1 VTDAVSSSRHLGP
14 LTLGFILLV
23 VLGVLAMA
31 VDVPRT
37 GYGLKSDEANYVA
50 AALSAA
56 YDRDLSFDR
65 NDLVRFEGL
74 YHQGP
79 DGIFLKRGKVMR
91 LRIDGSFPFVHRV
104 KRDDPNQNRL
114 YFGKPIAYSVA
125 AAPFVRLFG
134 LNGFL
139 VFHVLLLAIVSVLA
153 YVFLSAQSS
162 PIASATFVTAFLGA
176 SVLPVYG
183 VFLMPE
189 IFNLTLAMI
198 AYFLW
203 LYKEIVPSSR
213 LARPWTD
220 IAAMVL
226 LGIGTYS
233 KPIPIAVLVAPLVL
247 LAWWRKRWQTGLIL
261 GAVAVAVTCLCFA
274 FNAAVSGEF
283 NYQGGD
289 RKYFALRFPFETP
302 QSTWQSFGGTT
313 VTDLS
318 TPSEVLTSSE
328 LPTRFANNVVYF
340 LVGRHFGFLPYFF
353 PAVTAML
360 WWLLS
365 RARRDPW
372 RICVFGAIVASAVLT
387 LIYLPWT
394 WSGGGGPLGNRYILP
409 VYPLALFLVPPGI
422 TIAPGVLAWIVGAVF
437 TAKALVNP
445 FWAAKYPYLVTQKG
459 PARRLPV
466 ELMLANELPVR
477 LAQPLRAPIQYR
489 TDPGVKLYFLDENA
503 WPPEPTGV
511 ALDGSRIFSMW
522 VSGAGRADVIVRA
535 AWPID
540 HLEVEVESPIHTVVT
555 FSAGDGS
562 VTKTLVPKQIERF
575 DLKTSGVRGYNA
587 DYACLL
593 TVRST
598 EGFVPHLEDPNNGDY
613 RNLSAQVRFRPVI
626 ASEGTP
632 SPK

>member
-1 VTDAVSSSRHLGP
+1 VTDAGNSSRHLGP
-14 LTLGFILLV
+14 VTLGCILFV
-23 VLGVLAMA
+23 VAAALAMA

-56 YDRDLSFDR
+56 YDGDLSFTR

-74 YHQGP
+74 YHEGP
-79 DGIFLKRGKVMR
+79 DGIFLKRGKV
-91 LRIDGSFPFVHRV
+91 LRFRVDGSFPFVHRV
-104 KRDDPNQNRL
+104 KREDPNPNRL
-114 YFGKPIAYSVA
+114 YFGKPLAYSLA

-139 VFHVLLLAIVSVLA
+139 LFHVVLLAITCALA
-153 YVFLSAQSS
+153 YAFLSAQSS

-189 IFNLTLAMI
+189 IFNLALVMV

-203 LYKEIVPSSR
+203 LYKEVAPTSR

-220 IAAMVL
+220 VAAMVL

-233 KPIPIAVLVAPLVL
+233 KPIPIAVLVAPIVG
-247 LAWWRKRWQTGLIL
+247 LAWWRGRWRSGFALGLT
-261 GAVAVAVTCLCFA
+261 AVSVACLCFA

-302 QSTWQSFGGTT
+302 EATWQSFGGHTI
-313 VTDLS
+313 TDLS
-318 TPSEVLTSSE
+318 TSSEVLTSSE

-353 PAVTAML
+353 PAVVASIWFL
-360 WWLLS
+360 AS
-365 RARRDPW
+365 RARRDSW
-372 RICVFGAIVASAVLT
+372 RLGVFGALVASALLT
-387 LIYLPWT
+387 LLYLPWT
-394 WSGGGGPLGNRYILP
+394 WSGGGGPLGNRYISP
-409 VYPLALFLVPPGI
+409 AYPLAVFLLPPGI
-422 TIAPGVLAWIVGAVF
+422 SIAPGVLSWVVGTLF
-437 TAKALVNP
+437 TAKALFNP
-445 FWAAKYPYLVTQKG
+445 FWAAKFPYLVTEKG

-489 TDPGVKLYFLDENA
+489 LDPGVRLYFLDQNA

-511 ALDGSRIFSMW
+511 APDGSRIFSMW

-540 HLEVEVESPIHTVVT
+540 HLEVEMESPIHTTVT
-555 FSAGDGS
+555 LNAGAES
-562 VTKTLVPKQIERF
+562 LTKTLVPRQIQTF
-575 DLKTSGVRGYNA
+575 NLKTAGVRGYNA
-587 DYACLL
+587 DYSCLL

-598 EGFVPHLEDPNNGDY
+598 EGFVPHLEDPNSGDY
-613 RNLSAQVRFRPVI
+613 RNLSVQVRFKPVI
-626 ASEGTP
+626 VSSETP